1 MLRNRLWSGLGDLE
15 LKNVSRYL
23 FEKKTDYYTL
33 RLELRVIEDDLRQH
47 RISASSINKAETKH
61 MSSST
66 ETVKVSEEPDTVSV
80 RQFASS
86 VDSRLLKEM
95 QTMSK
100 QMEVMNFKSRTLRK
114 KLKILN
120 KTAVVTALV
129 LGQRKRRIRSLTP
142 QRRI

>member
-15 LKNVSRYL
+15 LKIVSRYL

-33 RLELRVIEDDLRQH
+33 RRELRVIEDDLRQH
-47 RISASSINKAETKH
+47 RISASSINKDETKH

-86 VDSRLLKEM
+86 VESRLLKEM

-114 KLKILN
+114 KLRILN

-142 QRRI
+142 RRRI